1 MNEKILEEHSA
12 KVYKILIFI
21 ILIFTS
27 IREKKYQL
35 IKMDV
40 NTYYLELMKSKCAI
54 CLTN

>member
-35 IKMDV
+35 IKTDV